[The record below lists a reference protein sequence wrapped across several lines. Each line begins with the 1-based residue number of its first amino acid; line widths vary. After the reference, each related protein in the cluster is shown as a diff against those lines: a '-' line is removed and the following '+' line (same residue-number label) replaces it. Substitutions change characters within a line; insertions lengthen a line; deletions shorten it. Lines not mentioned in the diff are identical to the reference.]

1 MRIKTSITL
10 PEDLLKC
17 IDRADSNRSA
27 LIERATRAY
36 LARLEKARSE
46 AKDAEIIN
54 ANARRLNREA
64 MDVLEYQ
71 GLP

>member
-10 PEDLLKC
+10 PQDLLER

-36 LARLEKARSE
+36 LSRLERARRE
-46 AKDAEIIN
+46 AQDAEIIN
-54 ANARRLNREA
+54 ANADRLNREA

>member
-10 PEDLLKC
+10 PEELLKC

-36 LARLEKARSE
+36 LARLEKARRD

-54 ANARRLNREA
+54 AHAGRLNREA
-64 MDVLEYQ
+64 RDVLEYQ

>member
-1 MRIKTSITL
+1 VRVKTSITL
-10 PEDLLKC
+10 PEELLKS

-27 LIERATRAY
+27 FIERASRAY
-36 LARLEKARSE
+36 LARLEKARRE

-54 ANARRLNREA
+54 RNATRLNQEA

>member
-1 MRIKTSITL
+1 V
-10 PEDLLKC
+10 
-17 IDRADSNRSA
+17 DSNRSA

-54 ANARRLNREA
+54 ANADRLNREA
-64 MDVLEYQ
+64 TDVLEYQ

>member
-1 MRIKTSITL
+1 VRIKTSITL

-17 IDRADSNRSA
+17 IDRVDSNRSA

-36 LARLEKARSE
+36 LARLEKARRE
-46 AKDAEIIN
+46 AEDAEIIN
-54 ANARRLNREA
+54 ANADRLNREA

>member
-1 MRIKTSITL
+1 M
-10 PEDLLKC
+10 
-17 IDRADSNRSA
+17 DRVDSNRSA

-36 LARLEKARSE
+36 LARLEKARRE

-54 ANARRLNREA
+54 AHAGRLNREA

>member
-10 PEDLLKC
+10 PEDLLAC

-36 LARLEKARSE
+36 LARLEKARRE
-46 AKDAEIIN
+46 ARDAEIIN
-54 ANARRLNREA
+54 ANADHLNREA